1 MTRSHTLSS
10 TPVFIT
16 TVNVVIAVA
25 RGRAFVSGST
35 GVTTTQVSTVVRL
48 GRFASSAM
56 SVVGPAVVLVPTARF
71 FSIVGDSASHDL
83 LVNCQ
88 SVGIFHFFPGRSNST
103 RVTSLIG
110 GNAPFSI
117 VRFRHFSSRR
127 RASRARGTQRSKY
140 GLRRFTH
147 GGCGDSQ
154 SATQTY
160 TVFQGEFTLVVIAVI
175 HDIGGDRGRR
185 PRYCTGSSGQLKPWT
200 EVCLYRFC

>member
-1 MTRSHTLSS
+1 MTRSPTLSS

-71 FSIVGDSASHDL
+71 LFRLSGTLPLTICLSTVSLSGF
-83 LVNCQ
+83 
-88 SVGIFHFFPGRSNST
+88 FHFFPGQSNST

-110 GNAPFSI
+110 GNSPFSI

-185 PRYCTGSSGQLKPWT
+185 PRY
-200 EVCLYRFC
+200 